1 MNKLII
7 NDLTI
12 KYSENVILDN
22 CSCEIS
28 SNDVVLIDGKNGT
41 GKSTLIKTILGIDR
55 NTRNVT
61 GNISFTKIDKNIL
74 EMNDSELL
82 DYRSQIAYLEQKDYY
97 DNNPFETVFDV
108 LSDSYKD
115 YYKKT
120 KLSVADKNAIEE
132 IFDKFK
138 PENSKFTLKTKVSK
152 LSGGQQR
159 LLSIIASICIRSNSK
174 LFIIDEPLNNL
185 DVNTVVKVSN
195 ILNKII
201 KENNDAMFIIVS
213 HCKIFPFITKKLEI
227 RDNKLV
233 VSNKTVCHTCYGEP
247 DKNGY
252 YEV

>member
-12 KYSENVILDN
+12 KYLENVILDN

-28 SNDVVLIDGKNGT
+28 SNDVVLIDGKNGA

-61 GNISFTKIDKNIL
+61 GNISFSKIDKNIL

-82 DYRSQIAYLEQKDYY
+82 DYRSQVAYLEQKDYY

-115 YYKKT
+115 YYKKNR
-120 KLSVADKNAIEE
+120 LSIDDKYVIEE
-132 IFDKFK
+132 VFNKFK
-138 PENSKFTLKTKVSK
+138 PEDSKFTLKTKVSN

-201 KENNDAMFIIVS
+201 KENNDAIFIIVS

-227 RDNKLV
+227 KDNKLV

-247 DKNGY
+247 DENGY
-252 YEV
+252 Y